1 MPPKNESGTEM
12 TSAHGQ
18 LTTRNVRPRRIQSGH
33 APMPASGGITASASA
48 ESVTAG
54 V

>member
-12 TSAHGQ
+12 TRAQGHD
-18 LTTRNVRPRRIQSGH
+18 TTKNVRPRRIQSDQ
-33 APMPASGGITASASA
+33 PPTNSGGTSAS
-48 ESVTAG
+48 TAASPTTMG